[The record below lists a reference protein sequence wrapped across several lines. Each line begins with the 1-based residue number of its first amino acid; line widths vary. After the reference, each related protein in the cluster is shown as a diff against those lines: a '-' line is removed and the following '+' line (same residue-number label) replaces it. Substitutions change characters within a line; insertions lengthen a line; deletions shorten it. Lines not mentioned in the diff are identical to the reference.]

1 MLLRRDRRI
10 VVIIKGLFTMRFSIR
25 VDLFHQFFCIVPGSC
40 WDLFLDLLLRVGVGL
55 DVSMLSKRRK
65 YPGCQAAFESIK

>member
-1 MLLRRDRRI
+1 
-10 VVIIKGLFTMRFSIR
+10 MRFSIR
-25 VDLFHQFFCIVPGSC
+25 VDLFHQFLRIALGSC
-40 WDLFLDLLLRVGVGL
+40 RDLFLDLLLRVGVGL